1 MMTLSLATRLALLGS
16 FGLLLSACGRAPA
29 TAERP
34 AEVAKAPAKAPDT
47 EKAPEAPAESRYE
60 IRVESP
66 ETALAGHEVVAKI
79 HIEPRSPWH
88 MNTEFPVALKV
99 KAPNDVDVEITEQRA
114 GDAQCFDDDCLVF
127 AIPFT
132 PKAEGARE
140 LNTQVKF
147 AVCGDAACA
156 PDTVDINLR
165 VEVRCD
171 GDALC

>member
-1 MMTLSLATRLALLGS
+1 MMTLTTRLALLGS
-16 FGLLLSACGRAPA
+16 FGLLLSACGQAPA

-34 AEVAKAPAKAPDT
+34 ASSDAPTKAAKAAK
-47 EKAPEAPAESRYE
+47 APAESRYE

-79 HIEPRSPWH
+79 HIEPKSPWH
-88 MNTEFPVALKV
+88 INTEFPVALNV
-99 KAPNDVDVEITEQRA
+99 KAPSDVDVEISDQGA

-140 LNTQVKF
+140 LKTQVKF

-156 PDTVDINLR
+156 PDTVDVNLQ
-165 VEVRCD
+165 VEVSCD

>member
-1 MMTLSLATRLALLGS
+1 MTLTTPLALLGS
-16 FGLLLSACGRAPA
+16 LGLLLSACGQAPRADA
-29 TAERP
+29 P
-34 AEVAKAPAKAPDT
+34 AEVADAPDSVA
-47 EKAPEAPAESRYE
+47 KVDEAPAESRYE

-99 KAPNDVDVEITEQRA
+99 KAPTDVDVEITEQRA

-156 PDTVDINLR
+156 PDTVDINLQ
-165 VEVRCD
+165 VEVSCD